1 MSSAG
6 DSARSAG
13 TASRGVMR
21 SIVRFTIVQVVL
33 VVGIAI
39 VLTRTVWSSAD
50 AAQAVWASA
59 WLAML
64 VQLLTFSIA
73 RLVARENVMAGW
85 ALGAVLRFA
94 TLGAWALLGVKAL
107 SLLSGPALLSLVIFF
122 FVSTLVEPLFLN
134 G

>member
-39 VLTRTVWSSAD
+39 VLTRTVWSSPD

-85 ALGAVLRFA
+85 EPDAREVSLVGGCAACLGALD
-94 TLGAWALLGVKAL
+94 AWSAGH
-107 SLLSGPALLSLVIFF
+107 GP
-122 FVSTLVEPLFLN
+122 
-134 G
+134 